1 MGFRNR
7 RAPSRPPMGDVM
19 SPFWIHKN
27 TKISWSHTNF
37 SELRCASWPMVPVS
51 NLKDFSGLS
60 THEIAE
66 FAVTSGCATAGRAG
80 WPKPPVWWQIPAL
93 SGWIH
98 WNIQMTPFAASPV
111 PIGLK
116 LSWLFHGV
124 EPASRMGFT
133 DGEGLCKWVAWPNQ
147 LSRGNVDSVLISIY
161 SLKKFEI
168 LWLITRAWYGKLLKV
183 TVCCF

>member
-1 MGFRNR
+1 MVRNIIGNYIAVSITFLKNFFPPAFEIEKER
-7 RAPSRPPMGDVM
+7 DVRWGSATVVPRPGRPWVTSSDQNTAT

-93 SGWIH
+93 SG
-98 WNIQMTPFAASPV
+98 
-111 PIGLK
+111 
-116 LSWLFHGV
+116 
-124 EPASRMGFT
+124 
-133 DGEGLCKWVAWPNQ
+133 
-147 LSRGNVDSVLISIY
+147 
-161 SLKKFEI
+161 
-168 LWLITRAWYGKLLKV
+168 
-183 TVCCF
+183 